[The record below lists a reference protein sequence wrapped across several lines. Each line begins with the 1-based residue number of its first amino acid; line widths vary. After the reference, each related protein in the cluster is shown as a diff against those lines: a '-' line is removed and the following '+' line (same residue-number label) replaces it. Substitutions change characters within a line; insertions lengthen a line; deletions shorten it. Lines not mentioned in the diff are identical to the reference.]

1 MITHLYVADRTV
13 EPDHRSRYPCLR
25 CPLPRE
31 NAVHDVPAV
40 EGDVSDRILGES
52 EERE

>member
-13 EPDHRSRYPCLR
+13 KPDHRGRYPCLR

-31 NAVHDVPAV
+31 NKAHVVA
-40 EGDVSDRILGES
+40 DRTDEEKSEEARRMGES
-52 EERE
+52 E